1 MTSSTRT
8 DLIKQLAEEMNS
20 DLNIDTSN
28 YIDSTQ
34 SLDCSAL
41 GLSMDSLEKTKN
53 VIEMHERKLVND
65 RNAEDHQYLLH
76 LKVAKKCVEEIMN
89 QKMAHNL
96 K

>member
-1 MTSSTRT
+1 MTLSTRT
-8 DLIKQLAEEMNS
+8 DLIKQLAEEMTG
-20 DLNIDTSN
+20 DLTIDTSN

-53 VIEMHERKLVND
+53 VIELHERKLAND
-65 RNAEDHQYLLH
+65 RNSEASQYLLH

-89 QKMAHNL
+89 QKMAHNC